1 MAESYSVKA
10 ILSAQDKNFSSIMK
24 SCQGYANNLKTT
36 LTGGLGFGAMAAIGG
51 KAMSL
56 VTNSVSDLSKE
67 TIETSD
73 SMYKLQAAMRFSG
86 YSEAEIQRIAGATEN
101 SRSNRY
107 IKNICR

>member
-1 MAESYSVKA
+1 M
-10 ILSAQDKNFSSIMK
+10 IKNFSSIMR

-73 SMYKLQAAMRFSG
+73 SMYKLQAAMKVFRVFRSG
-86 YSEAEIQRIAGATEN
+86 NTEN

-107 IKNICR
+107 IKNICG

>member
-73 SMYKLQAAMRFSG
+73 SMYKLQAAMRCKGIFLGSTCVFTG
-86 YSEAEIQRIAGATEN
+86 NG
-101 SRSNRY
+101 SRSFT
-107 IKNICR
+107 CSGLEPDH